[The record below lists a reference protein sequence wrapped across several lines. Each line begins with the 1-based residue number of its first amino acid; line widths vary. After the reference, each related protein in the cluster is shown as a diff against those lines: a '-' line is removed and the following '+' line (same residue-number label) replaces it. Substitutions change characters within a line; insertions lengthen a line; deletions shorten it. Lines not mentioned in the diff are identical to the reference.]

1 MKREIEWVSCAER
14 LPEQGVPVITA
25 IYGSDLIAPL
35 PGESLADAVDRIF
48 SAPGHTTISFI
59 GEDGLWCDGFFG
71 GPEIVAPSYWME
83 FPAPPPNPKANRQ
96 GNAEFAEAVG
106 EMFDRV
112 LGEETLEK
120 TMAEMGQE
128 GLY

>member
-1 MKREIEWVSCAER
+1 MENPLEWLSCSER
-14 LPEQGVPVITA
+14 LPEPGVPVITA
-25 IYGSDLIAPL
+25 IYGSDLIVPL

-48 SAPGHTTISFI
+48 SAPGHTSISFI

-83 FPAPPPNPKANRQ
+83 FPAPPPNPKANLQ
-96 GNAEFAEAVG
+96 DNAEFAEALG
-106 EMFDRV
+106 NMFDRV
-112 LGEETLEK
+112 LGEETME
-120 TMAEMGQE
+120 EMGRE

>member
-1 MKREIEWVSCAER
+1 MDNPMEWVSCSER
-14 LPEQGVPVITA
+14 LPEPGVPVITA
-25 IYGSDLIAPL
+25 IYGSDLIVRE
-35 PGESLADAVDRIF
+35 PGETLADAIDRIF

-96 GNAEFAEAVG
+96 GNAEFAKAVG
-106 EMFDRV
+106 EMFDLV
-112 LGEETLEK
+112 LGDE